1 MNTMTN
7 RTARAAAIAF
17 ALAAGLS
24 PAAAKSV
31 SSTIS
36 IGTFDARCRA
46 AGGTLTM
53 VSAGGHKCRLPSGQ
67 VVTCYDTDGPGISC
81 DYRALPQAGIKQ
93 LFGQTLQMK

>member
-1 MNTMTN
+1 MRLQTT
-7 RTARAAAIAF
+7 TIFAAALAMTGF
-17 ALAAGLS
+17 AAGLS
-24 PAAAKSV
+24 PAIAKSV

-53 VSAGGHKCRLPSGQ
+53 DSAGGHKCRLPSGQ
-67 VVTCYDTDGPGISC
+67 TVTCYDTDGPGISC
-81 DYRALPQAGIKQ
+81 DYRTLPNSGIKS

>member
-1 MNTMTN
+1 MRLHTT
-7 RTARAAAIAF
+7 TIFAAALAMTSF
-17 ALAAGLS
+17 AAGLS
-24 PAAAKSV
+24 PAIAKSV

-67 VVTCYDTDGPGISC
+67 TVTCYDTDGPGISC
-81 DYRALPQAGIKQ
+81 DYRTLPKSGLKG
-93 LFGQTLQMK
+93 LLGETLKMK

>member
-1 MNTMTN
+1 MRLCNATFLSAGLAMAT
-7 RTARAAAIAF
+7 I
-17 ALAAGLS
+17 AAGLS

-67 VVTCYDTDGPGISC
+67 TVTCYDTDGPGISC
-81 DYRALPQAGIKQ
+81 DYRTLPNSGLKG
-93 LFGQTLQMK
+93 LFGETLKVK

>member
-17 ALAAGLS
+17 ALAEGLS

-81 DYRALPQAGIKQ
+81 DYRTLPQAGIKQ